1 MKNIFSY
8 KTAGLVLLAFLWS
21 CDQKND
27 GVISPIDPEKIP
39 QVILFDDEEAGEE
52 EDSDETSF
60 KLTLLDKIDPEGK
73 ELGGKITPLTA
84 NVTVNFKVTDIE
96 GFSKISDYILSAEGS
111 YEKDECNDEDVAAT
125 FNTSTGEGTVVF
137 PAGAEEVEINFELND
152 KLFDDK
158 IVNKDDRSFKVQIT
172 GVTGGNG
179 VVVAN
184 KDLEFEHKVL
194 DDDVIFAEW
203 ELDTKKDL
211 KSFQNLFGSL
221 HEDIAGLKEN
231 EIKGIKF
238 QFGLNQLEIEVEL
251 KEEEENDCGEME
263 NKTIEIEAEYDDL
276 TDDKKEGDI
285 KFIVEVEDEAGY
297 VEEVEYEGSFKISG
311 EILTITL
318 SVDGVE
324 KTLTLKLD

>member
-8 KTAGLVLLAFLWS
+8 KTAGLALLVFLWS

-73 ELGGKITPLTA
+73 ELGGKIIPLTA

-96 GFSKISDYILSAEGS
+96 GFGKISDYILGAEGS
-111 YEKDECNDEDVAAT
+111 YEKDECNDEEVAAT
-125 FNTSTGEGTVVF
+125 FNTSTGGGTVIF
-137 PAGAEEVEINFELND
+137 PSGAEEVEINFELND

-179 VVVAN
+179 IVVAN

-203 ELDTKKDL
+203 ELDTEKDL

-238 QFGLNQLEIEVEL
+238 QFGLNQLEIEIEL
-251 KEEEENDCGEME
+251 EKEEENDCGETE

>member
-73 ELGGKITPLTA
+73 ELGGKIIPLTA

-194 DDDVIFAEW
+194 DDDVIFSEW

-251 KEEEENDCGEME
+251 EEEEENDCGEME

>member
-73 ELGGKITPLTA
+73 ELGGKIIPLTA

>member
-1 MKNIFSY
+1 MKSIFSY
-8 KTAGLVLLAFLWS
+8 KTAGLVFLAFLWS

-73 ELGGKITPLTA
+73 ELGGKIIPLTA

-152 KLFDDK
+152 KLFDDM

-172 GVTGGNG
+172 GITGGNG

-251 KEEEENDCGEME
+251 EEEEENDCGEME